1 MNHHL
6 IIADKD
12 ADVAQLRYSTAP
24 LVFPRWF
31 QKHNESLKY
40 FDDALAINPEI
51 KEAQVFKG
59 MALYFL
65 GRYDE
70 ALAIEAFKIEFM
82 ERFKSEID
90 QRQQ

>member
-1 MNHHL
+1 MG
-6 IIADKD
+6 
-12 ADVAQLRYSTAP
+12 
-24 LVFPRWF
+24 
-31 QKHNESLKY
+31 KHDESLKY

-70 ALAIEAFKIEFM
+70 ALEIEPFKIEFM

-90 QRQQ
+90 KREQQEKEDDQ